1 MQRIKSSIMKQI
13 VWKRYRRV
21 VELLQALLLTGLPFL
36 RINGQSALRFDI
48 AELNL
53 YFFGTV
59 IRIGEFYLVLGATLF
74 LLLFIG
80 TVTVILGRVWCGWLC
95 PQTVL
100 LDLTERLVSIFG
112 KKRSGTIQKFILLP
126 LSALVAITMIWY
138 FVPPVETMNRLM
150 TSPLIAGFFLVLW
163 ASVYLELAVLGR
175 GFCTSIC
182 PYAMMQNALFDKE
195 TLVIEY
201 DRSRDATCMKCDD
214 CVRACPVGIDIK
226 EGLSN
231 RCIACAECIDA
242 CWPKSRKR
250 SLPPFPNYKGKMM
263 RPKAWLLEGVTIA
276 SALVLA
282 LLIAA
287 RPTVEFM
294 VNRVQEPLPTGLN
307 RYAYSICNNSSK
319 PLELELSAPDG
330 VTLIG
335 ENRVAVKPYGVVRGK
350 LLLKAGAGQDK
361 VRLNLR
367 GNGISL
373 TRETGFL

>member
-1 MQRIKSSIMKQI
+1 MKQI
-13 VWKRYRRV
+13 VWRHYRRM
-21 VELLQALLLTGLPFL
+21 VEILQALLLTGLPFL
-36 RINGQSALRFDI
+36 KVNGQSALRFDI
-48 AELNL
+48 GELNL

-59 IRIGEFYLVLGATLF
+59 IRIGEFYLILGATLF

-100 LDLTERLVSIFG
+100 LDLADVLASPFG
-112 KKRSGTIQKFILLP
+112 KKHAKTMQKLILLP
-126 LSALVAITMIWY
+126 VSALVAITMIWY
-138 FVPPVETMNRLM
+138 FVPPAEAIRQLTS
-150 TSPLIAGFFLVLW
+150 SPLITSFFLVLW
-163 ASVYLELAVLGR
+163 TLVYLELAMLGR

-182 PYAMMQNALFDKE
+182 PYAMMQNALFDKD

-201 DRSRDATCMKCDD
+201 DQSRDDTCMKCDD

-250 SLPPFPNYKGKMM
+250 NLPPFPHYKGKVM
-263 RPKAWLLEGVTIA
+263 RPKSWLLGGVTLA

-282 LLIAA
+282 LFIAG
-287 RPTVEFM
+287 RPTVDFM
-294 VNRVQEPLPTGLN
+294 VNRVQEPLPAGLN
-307 RYAYSICNNSSK
+307 RYAYSIYNNSPR

-330 VTLIG
+330 ATVIG
-335 ENRVAVKPYGVVRGK
+335 ESRIVLKPFGVVRGK
-350 LLLKAGAGQDK
+350 LLLKASPGRDK
-361 VRLNLR
+361 VTLNLR
-367 GNGISL
+367 GNGVSL